1 MVHGALP
8 LHGLEQAR
16 FDPDIARPAVFA
28 PAESSQIV
36 STNDLILFLSNDVT
50 VTYENKSV
58 ISIKVKRVSNRAL
71 TGLALQY
78 NRALLRR
85 LNFDQRHQFSIS
97 TSSNM
102 NDNFRAAGLLML
114 AMTMISS
121 NDAIVKTAS
130 ESMSVGQIL
139 FVRGM
144 MACVILGTI
153 IKLSGRPLV
162 PRISLSRINLIRASL
177 ETAATLCFITGL
189 SLLPIATASTLVWT
203 SPLLLTLLA
212 ATLLKEQVVPA
223 RWIAVIVGFAGVLL
237 VTQPFGGGFSLA
249 MLLPLLAAF
258 FVAAR
263 DVVTRRINRDLH
275 SFYIT
280 LASLMLV
287 TTTGFLISL
296 FNWRPLEFS
305 HVLMLA
311 ASAALL
317 TGGFFSQVSAIRMGE
332 LSFIAPFSFIGIIVA
347 LILGYVFWG
356 DVPTAAMLTGIALIT
371 ASCVYIARTNNRQS
385 AN

>member
-1 MVHGALP
+1 
-8 LHGLEQAR
+8 
-16 FDPDIARPAVFA
+16 
-28 PAESSQIV
+28 
-36 STNDLILFLSNDVT
+36 
-50 VTYENKSV
+50 
-58 ISIKVKRVSNRAL
+58 
-71 TGLALQY
+71 
-78 NRALLRR
+78 
-85 LNFDQRHQFSIS
+85 
-97 TSSNM
+97 M
-102 NDNFRAAGLLML
+102 NDNFKAAGLLML

-177 ETAATLCFITGL
+177 ETVATLCFITGL

-280 LASLMLV
+280 LATLAMV
-287 TTTGFLISL
+287 TTTGFLMSL

-311 ASAALL
+311 TSAALL

-332 LSFIAPFSFIGIIVA
+332 LSFIAPFAFVGIIVA

-371 ASCVYIARTNNRQS
+371 ASCIYIARTNNRQS
-385 AN
+385 TN

>member
-1 MVHGALP
+1 MIGFCFYPTSHCHLR
-8 LHGLEQAR
+8 EQIGN
-16 FDPDIARPAVFA
+16 F
-28 PAESSQIV
+28 
-36 STNDLILFLSNDVT
+36 
-50 VTYENKSV
+50 
-58 ISIKVKRVSNRAL
+58 IKVKRVSNQAL

-85 LNFDQRHQFSIS
+85 PNSDQRHQFSIP

-102 NDNFRAAGLLML
+102 NDNLKAAGLLML

-130 ESMSVGQIL
+130 ESMSIGQIL

-177 ETAATLCFITGL
+177 ETVATLCFITGL

-237 VTQPFGGGFSLA
+237 VTQPFGSGFSLA

-280 LASLMLV
+280 LASLAMV

-296 FNWRPLEFS
+296 FNWRPLELS

-311 ASAALL
+311 ASAVLL

-332 LSFIAPFSFIGIIVA
+332 LSFIAPFAFVGIIVA
-347 LILGYVFWG
+347 LMLGYVFWG
-356 DVPTAAMLTGIALIT
+356 DVPTAAMLTGISLIT
-371 ASCVYIARTNNRQS
+371 ASCIYIARTSNR
-385 AN
+385 